1 MVKDNMVYIQVEG
14 LFGSLYV
21 RSESLYVRS
30 EYLYVRSE
38 YLYVRSEYLY
48 VRSEYL
54 YVRSE
59 YQLGL
64 NLCAISIIILYN
76 IVTKFLTL
84 Y

>member
-21 RSESLYVRS
+21 RSES
-30 EYLYVRSE
+30 
-38 YLYVRSEYLY
+38 LY